1 MPSATDTDTRQLVV
15 CALGDEEYGL
25 PVSQVREI
33 VRYSEP
39 RPVASDVPWMRGVI
53 SLRGRLVPV
62 HDLAARLGLVT
73 SPAGVRLRA
82 PEGETLPSGVRLRSS
97 EGETR
102 LPTPPPAAKL
112 VIVETADEPVGVL
125 VDDVVEVL
133 TIADAQLEPVPSGSG
148 QIARVGDRLVLLLDG
163 EELGS

>member
-1 MPSATDTDTRQLVV
+1 MTTATDNATDTRQLVV

-25 PVSQVREI
+25 PVGQVREI
-33 VRYSEP
+33 VRYTAP

-62 HDLAARLGLVT
+62 HDLGVRLGLVT
-73 SPAGVRLRA
+73 SPAGVRS
-82 PEGETLPSGVRLRSS
+82 PSP

-102 LPTPPPAAKL
+102 LPAPPPDAKL

-125 VDDVVEVL
+125 VDEVVEVL
-133 TIADAQLEPVPSGSG
+133 TISDAQLEPVPSGSG
-148 QIARVGDRLVLLLDG
+148 QIARVGERLVLLLDG